1 MSWAEA
7 MNRHYVINNWRQQAP
22 PPRLSQSERER
33 EKEKLERNI
42 ALVFA
47 YSNVLNRKES
57 GTLALVFKIV
67 FLIFG

>member
-1 MSWAEA
+1 MSRAEA
-7 MNRHYVINNWRQQAP
+7 MNRHYVINNWRQRAP

-33 EKEKLERNI
+33 EKEKLETNI

-57 GTLALVFKIV
+57 GTLALVLEIV